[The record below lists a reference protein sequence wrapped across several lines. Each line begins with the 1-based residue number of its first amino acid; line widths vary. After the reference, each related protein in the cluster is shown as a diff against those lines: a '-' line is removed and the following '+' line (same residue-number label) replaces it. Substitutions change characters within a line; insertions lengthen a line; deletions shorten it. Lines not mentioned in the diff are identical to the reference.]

1 MAKINLVGNIPDGQI
16 FTVTVVNHSEWAL
29 LKQGKYQVFSGKELD
44 IPIDF
49 LYGSDYTCVAV
60 TNPHNLWQGGIHTA
74 PITADT
80 TIHLSDTKY
89 RVEVINEDL
98 EGVEVAFPPYK
109 FAERNSAVNFSLTY
123 SSQCDANTESI
134 STNSTG
140 AALSE
145 NTLTITAS
153 EYRTYCRITKKTH
166 SVNFIDEVAWT
177 STESKVYE
185 NIRHGG
191 SLTIPIT
198 YRDSASYSYLK
209 TLEGYQVGSSGIVL
223 PNVTEDVRVTASENR
238 VQIKS
243 EVESGIVSVSPSIQ
257 YANFNSTGNLTLYVS
272 YPFSTS
278 DITTDKGSISGSI
291 LSIPTTNTKYETVKI
306 GDNLVYK
313 DIGVNSTDKSTSSTF
328 PVCTNYKYSQSE
340 FIYTADEIGRSGTI
354 RGIGFYITSLG
365 TGTYSRYVRIYVGH
379 TTSDYFTGS
388 NYSAFTSAG
397 QNYEGN
403 YVFKLGWNFIPFN
416 LRTFSYDGTSNLVIL
431 VNDNTGSYRSSN
443 YFQTYYVDRYRC
455 AYIRSDST
463 SYYPNNIYSY
473 NTYRYKPVLRLNF
486 A

>member
-16 FTVTVVNHSEWAL
+16 FSVTVVNHSEWAL
-29 LKQGKYQVFSGKELD
+29 LKQGKFQVFSGKELD

-60 TNPHNLWQGGIHTA
+60 TNPHTLWQGGIHTA

-80 TIHLSDTKY
+80 TIHISDTKY

-98 EGVEVAFPPYK
+98 EAVEVDWPYYQ
-109 FAERNSAVNFSLTY
+109 FVAPNTTATFNLTY
-123 SSQCDANTESI
+123 ASGFDYTTENWDSNVGIAAGGNTV
-134 STNSTG
+134 NV
-140 AALSE
+140 AADKLRS
-145 NTLTITAS
+145 
-153 EYRTYCRITKKTH
+153 YCKITKKTH
-166 SVNFIDEVAWT
+166 TVNFVDEVAWT

-185 NIRHGG
+185 NIRHKG
-191 SLTIPIT
+191 SLTIPIS
-198 YRDSASYSYLK
+198 YRDSGSYSYLK
-209 TLEGYQVGSSGIVL
+209 TLEGYQVGSSGIVV

-257 YANFNSTGNLTLYVS
+257 YANFNSNGNLTLYVS

-278 DITTDKGSISGSI
+278 DITTDKGSISGST
-291 LSIPTTNTKYETVKI
+291 LTIPTTNTKYETVKI

-313 DIGVNSTDKSTSSTF
+313 DIGVDSTDKNTSSTF

-463 SYYPNNIYSY
+463 SYYPNNIYNY

>member
-29 LKQGKYQVFSGKELD
+29 LKQGKFQVFSGKELD

-80 TIHLSDTKY
+80 TIHISDAKY
-89 RVEVINEDL
+89 RVEVINEDTD
-98 EGVEVAFPPYK
+98 GVTVDWPYYQ
-109 FAERNSAVNFSLTY
+109 FVTPNTEAVFNLTY
-123 SSQCDANTESI
+123 ASGCDSTTKNWDTNAGLTAGGNTVRVS
-134 STNSTG
+134 
-140 AALSE
+140 AQKL
-145 NTLTITAS
+145 
-153 EYRTYCRITKKTH
+153 RTYCKITKKTH
-166 SVNFIDEVAWT
+166 TVNFIDEVAWT

-209 TLEGYQVGSSGIVL
+209 TLEGYQVGSSGIVV
-223 PNVTEDVRVTASENR
+223 PNVTEDTRVTASENR

-243 EVESGIVSVSPSIQ
+243 EIASGIVSVSPSIQ

-278 DITTDKGSISGSI
+278 DITTDKGSISGST
-291 LSIPTTNTKYETVKI
+291 LTIPTTNTKYETVTI

-313 DIGVNSTDKSTSSTF
+313 EIGVDSTDKNTNSNYPIS
-328 PVCTNYKYSQSE
+328 TNYKYSQSE

-443 YFQTYYVDRYRC
+443 YFQTYYVDKYRC

-463 SYYPNNIYSY
+463 SYYPNNIYNY
-473 NTYRYKPVLRLNF
+473 NTNRYRPVLQLNF

>member
-16 FTVTVVNHSEWAL
+16 FTVTVVNHSEWTL
-29 LKQGKYQVFSGKELD
+29 LKQGKFQVFSGKELD

-60 TNPHNLWQGGIHTA
+60 TNPHTLWQGGIHTA

-80 TIHLSDTKY
+80 TIHISDTKY
-89 RVEVINEDL
+89 RVEVINEDTD
-98 EGVEVAFPPYK
+98 GVTVDWPYYQ
-109 FAERNSAVNFSLTY
+109 FVDPNTTATFNLTY
-123 SSQCDANTESI
+123 ASQCDANTELLS
-134 STNSTG
+134 SNSSS
-140 AALSE
+140 AALSG

-153 EYRTYCRITKKTH
+153 EYRTYCKITKKTH
-166 SVNFIDEVAWT
+166 TVNFIDEVQWT

-191 SLTIPIT
+191 SITIPIT

-209 TLEGYQVGSSGIVL
+209 TLEGYQVGSSGIVV
-223 PNVTEDVRVTASENR
+223 PNVTEDTRVTASENR
-238 VQIKS
+238 VQIKPKI
-243 EVESGIVSVSPSIQ
+243 ETDIVSVSPSIQ
-257 YANFNSTGNLTLYVS
+257 YANFNSNGILTLSVS
-272 YPFSTS
+272 YPFSSS
-278 DITTDKGSISGSI
+278 DITTDKGAISGST
-291 LSIPTTNTKYETVKI
+291 LSIPTTNTKYETVTI

-313 DIGVNSTDKSTSSTF
+313 DIGYDSTDKSTASNYPISTI
-328 PVCTNYKYSQSE
+328 YKYSQSE

-365 TGTYSRYVRIYVGH
+365 TGTYSRYVRIYVGD
-379 TTSDYFTGS
+379 TTSDYFDGS
-388 NYSAFTSAG
+388 NYSAFTSYS
-397 QNYEGN
+397 QNYDGN
-403 YVFKLGWNFIPFN
+403 YVFKVGWNFIPFN
-416 LRTFSYDGTSNLVIL
+416 LRTFSYNGTSNLVIL
-431 VNDNTGSYRSSN
+431 VNDNTGSYSSSN
-443 YFQTYYVDRYRC
+443 YFQTWNGDEYRC

-473 NTYRYKPVLRLNF
+473 RTERYRPVLRLNF